1 MDFFSFEGRRR
12 IGSENVLLKVAA
24 LVDWSRIGAVLRG
37 AGLRSGLGP
46 QGYDPV
52 VLFKCLLL
60 GQWHGLSDPKLEES
74 LKVRLDFMLFAGLDL
89 HAPVPDETTHC
100 RFRNALVEKDLY
112 DALLAEICHQLEAHG
127 LKLRAAQA
135 AIIDATLI
143 KSAARPRSHIEGI
156 AEDRAEDQVPA
167 PPPEVSLSADPDAKW
182 VKKGGKS
189 TLGYK
194 GFARCDE
201 EGFVDKVQVTPANAA
216 ESPEFETM
224 IDGASAQR
232 VMADK
237 AYASKANRA
246 ALKGRHKDG
255 IMRKAARGRPL
266 RASEKRFNKLISKR
280 RFRVE
285 QVFGTA
291 KRLFGL
297 DRARYFGRAKTHA
310 QMAMTAIAANLLKA
324 ANKIKLTPTPQPLIA
339 G

>member
-1 MDFFSFEGRRR
+1 LDLFLQEGARRL
-12 IGSENVLLKVAA
+12 GPDNALLKVAA
-24 LVDWSRIGAVLRG
+24 LVDWSRIEAILHRHKI
-37 AGLRSGLGP
+37 RSRLGRA
-46 QGYDPV
+46 GYDPV
-52 VLFKCLLL
+52 VLFRCLLL

-89 HAPVPDETTHC
+89 HGSVPDETTHC
-100 RFRNALVEKDLY
+100 RFRNALVEAGAHDDL
-112 DALLAEICHQLEAHG
+112 LGEICAQLEGHG
-127 LKLRAAQA
+127 LKVKSAEA

-143 KSAARPRSHIEGI
+143 TSAARPNGHVEG
-156 AEDRAEDQVPA
+156 APEDRKEEDAEPD
-167 PPPEVSLSADPDAKW
+167 PPDVTFSADPDATW
-182 VKKGGKS
+182 IRKGRKS

-201 EGFVDKVQVTPANAA
+201 EGFVDKVHVTPANQA

-224 IDGASAQR
+224 IKGANAQR
-232 VMADK
+232 VLADK

-246 ALKGRHKDG
+246 VLRGRHRDG

-297 DRARYFGRAKTHA
+297 DRARYFGVARTHA
-310 QMAMTAIAANLLKA
+310 QMAMTAIAMNLLKA
-324 ANKIKLTPTPQPLIA
+324 ANKIILTRSPTALPA
-339 G
+339 